1 MSEFVQKKNTNII
14 SVTEL
19 NTSAKKLLEKDFSSV
34 WVTGEMSNFRSYD
47 SGHWYF
53 KIKDENSEI
62 QCVMFKFRNSS
73 INRRPM
79 DGDNLILKGSVSM
92 YVARGSYQFQV
103 DQIEYA
109 GEGVLLKNFEDLKK
123 RLTKEGIFD
132 AEYKKIIP
140 KIVKNVAVIT
150 SSNGAVIQDI
160 KNVLSRRAPLI
171 NVFLI
176 PSLVQGEKSEISL
189 IDSFDKILKLHKR
202 ENIDAIIIA
211 RGGGSLEDLWSF
223 NSEKLARRIFEF
235 EIPVISAVGH
245 ETDFTICDFVSD
257 LRAPTPSSAAEIISE
272 FYVSI
277 IDSITFYKSQLKKEI
292 GSKLL
297 MLSNSLDMTS
307 KSLINPQTKLKE
319 DLLKTDELT
328 NKLKYLL
335 DSFINEKKYLIER
348 NVLTIKKL
356 NPKNYINTANNQVA
370 ALDKN
375 LKVLTKNM
383 VNIKNETFK
392 GIVKELEALSPLEIL
407 ARGYSITK
415 IKSSQKIIRD
425 SKNLKIGDVISSVVA
440 KAEIESKI
448 TKID

>member
-1 MSEFVQKKNTNII
+1 M
-14 SVTEL
+14 
-19 NTSAKKLLEKDFSSV
+19 
-34 WVTGEMSNFRSYD
+34 
-47 SGHWYF
+47 
-53 KIKDENSEI
+53 
-62 QCVMFKFRNSS
+62 
-73 INRRPM
+73 
-79 DGDNLILKGSVSM
+79 
-92 YVARGSYQFQV
+92 
-103 DQIEYA
+103 
-109 GEGVLLKNFEDLKK
+109 
-123 RLTKEGIFD
+123 
-132 AEYKKIIP
+132 
-140 KIVKNVAVIT
+140 
-150 SSNGAVIQDI
+150 
-160 KNVLSRRAPLI
+160 
-171 NVFLI
+171 
-176 PSLVQGEKSEISL
+176 
-189 IDSFDKILKLHKR
+189 
-202 ENIDAIIIA
+202 
-211 RGGGSLEDLWSF
+211 EDLWSF

-297 MLSNSLDMTS
+297 MLSNSLDVTS

>member
-132 AEYKKIIP
+132 AEHKKIIP

-189 IDSFDKILKLHKR
+189 IDSFDKILKLHKK

-277 IDSITFYKSQLKKEI
+277 IDSITFYKSQLKKEV

-297 MLSNSLDMTS
+297 MLSNSLEMTS

-356 NPKNYINTANNQVA
+356 NPKNYINTANKQVA

>member
-189 IDSFDKILKLHKR
+189 IDSFDKILKLHKK

>member
-1 MSEFVQKKNTNII
+1 
-14 SVTEL
+14 
-19 NTSAKKLLEKDFSSV
+19 
-34 WVTGEMSNFRSYD
+34 
-47 SGHWYF
+47 
-53 KIKDENSEI
+53 
-62 QCVMFKFRNSS
+62 
-73 INRRPM
+73 
-79 DGDNLILKGSVSM
+79 
-92 YVARGSYQFQV
+92 
-103 DQIEYA
+103 
-109 GEGVLLKNFEDLKK
+109 
-123 RLTKEGIFD
+123 
-132 AEYKKIIP
+132 
-140 KIVKNVAVIT
+140 
-150 SSNGAVIQDI
+150 
-160 KNVLSRRAPLI
+160 
-171 NVFLI
+171 
-176 PSLVQGEKSEISL
+176 
-189 IDSFDKILKLHKR
+189 
-202 ENIDAIIIA
+202 
-211 RGGGSLEDLWSF
+211 
-223 NSEKLARRIFEF
+223 
-235 EIPVISAVGH
+235 
-245 ETDFTICDFVSD
+245 
-257 LRAPTPSSAAEIISE
+257 
-272 FYVSI
+272 
-277 IDSITFYKSQLKKEI
+277 
-292 GSKLL
+292 
-297 MLSNSLDMTS
+297 MTS

-415 IKSSQKIIRD
+415 IKSSQKIVRD

>member
-1 MSEFVQKKNTNII
+1 M
-14 SVTEL
+14 
-19 NTSAKKLLEKDFSSV
+19 
-34 WVTGEMSNFRSYD
+34 
-47 SGHWYF
+47 
-53 KIKDENSEI
+53 
-62 QCVMFKFRNSS
+62 
-73 INRRPM
+73 
-79 DGDNLILKGSVSM
+79 
-92 YVARGSYQFQV
+92 
-103 DQIEYA
+103 
-109 GEGVLLKNFEDLKK
+109 
-123 RLTKEGIFD
+123 
-132 AEYKKIIP
+132 
-140 KIVKNVAVIT
+140 
-150 SSNGAVIQDI
+150 
-160 KNVLSRRAPLI
+160 I

-189 IDSFDKILKLHKR
+189 INSFDKILKLHKK

>member
-132 AEYKKIIP
+132 AEHKKIIP

-189 IDSFDKILKLHKR
+189 IDSFDKILKLHKK

-297 MLSNSLDMTS
+297 LLSNSLDMTS

>member
-34 WVTGEMSNFRSYD
+34 WVMGEMSNFRSYD

-132 AEYKKIIP
+132 MEHKKIIP

-189 IDSFDKILKLHKR
+189 IDSFDKILKLNKK

-297 MLSNSLDMTS
+297 LLSNSLDMTS

>member
-132 AEYKKIIP
+132 MEHKKIIP

-189 IDSFDKILKLHKR
+189 INSFDKILKLHKK

>member
-132 AEYKKIIP
+132 MEHKKIIP

-189 IDSFDKILKLHKR
+189 IDSFDKILKLHKK

>member
-132 AEYKKIIP
+132 AEHKKIIP

-189 IDSFDKILKLHKR
+189 IDSFDKILKLHKK

-297 MLSNSLDMTS
+297 MLSNSLDKTS

-319 DLLKTDELT
+319 DLLKTDKLT

>member
-1 MSEFVQKKNTNII
+1 MSDFVQKKNTNII

-132 AEYKKIIP
+132 AEHKKIIP

-189 IDSFDKILKLHKR
+189 IDSFDKILKLHKK

-297 MLSNSLDMTS
+297 LLSNSLDMTS

>member
-132 AEYKKIIP
+132 AEHKKIIP

-189 IDSFDKILKLHKR
+189 IDSFDKILKLHKK

-370 ALDKN
+370 ALEKN

-415 IKSSQKIIRD
+415 IKSSQKIVRD

>member
-132 AEYKKIIP
+132 AEHKKIIP
-140 KIVKNVAVIT
+140 KIIKNVAVIT

>member
-132 AEYKKIIP
+132 AEHKKIIP

-189 IDSFDKILKLHKR
+189 IDSFDKILKLHKK

-223 NSEKLARRIFEF
+223 NSEKLARKIFEF

>member
-132 AEYKKIIP
+132 AEHKKIIP

-189 IDSFDKILKLHKR
+189 INSFDKILKLHKK

-297 MLSNSLDMTS
+297 LLSNSLDMTS

-370 ALDKN
+370 ALEKN

>member
-132 AEYKKIIP
+132 MEHKKIIP

-189 IDSFDKILKLHKR
+189 IDSFDKILKLHKK

-297 MLSNSLDMTS
+297 LLSNSLDMTS

-370 ALDKN
+370 ALEKN

>member
-132 AEYKKIIP
+132 AEHKKIIP

-189 IDSFDKILKLHKR
+189 IDSFDKILKLHKK

-335 DSFINEKKYLIER
+335 DSFINEKKFLIKR

>member
-92 YVARGSYQFQV
+92 YVARGTYQFQV

-132 AEYKKIIP
+132 AEHKKIIP

-189 IDSFDKILKLHKR
+189 IDSFDKILKLHIK

-272 FYVSI
+272 FYVGI

-415 IKSSQKIIRD
+415 IKSSQKIVRD

>member
-132 AEYKKIIP
+132 AEHKKIIP

-189 IDSFDKILKLHKR
+189 IDSFDKILKLHKK

-223 NSEKLARRIFEF
+223 NSEKLARKIFEF
-235 EIPVISAVGH
+235 EIPMISAVGH

>member
-1 MSEFVQKKNTNII
+1 MSDFVQKKNTNII

-132 AEYKKIIP
+132 AEHKKMIS

-176 PSLVQGEKSEISL
+176 PSLVQGEKSEINL
-189 IDSFDKILKLHKR
+189 VNSFDKILKLHKK
-202 ENIDAIIIA
+202 ENIDAVIIA

-272 FYVSI
+272 FYVNI

-292 GSKLL
+292 GSQLII
-297 MLSNSLDMTS
+297 LSNSLDMTS

-335 DSFINEKKYLIER
+335 DLFINEKKYLIER

-356 NPKNYINTANNQVA
+356 NPKNHIDAVNNQVA
-370 ALDKN
+370 ALEKN

-440 KAEIESKI
+440 KAKIESKI

>member
-132 AEYKKIIP
+132 AEHKKIIP

-189 IDSFDKILKLHKR
+189 INSFDKILKLHKK

>member
-1 MSEFVQKKNTNII
+1 MSDFVQKKNTNII

-132 AEYKKIIP
+132 AEHKKIIP

-189 IDSFDKILKLHKR
+189 INSFDKILKLHKK

>member
-132 AEYKKIIP
+132 MEHKKIIP
-140 KIVKNVAVIT
+140 NIVKNVAVIT

-189 IDSFDKILKLHKR
+189 IDSFDKILKLHKK

-297 MLSNSLDMTS
+297 MLSNSLDVTS

>member
-19 NTSAKKLLEKDFSSV
+19 NTSAKKLLEKDFSSI

-132 AEYKKIIP
+132 AEHKKIIP

-189 IDSFDKILKLHKR
+189 IDSFDKILKLHKK

-415 IKSSQKIIRD
+415 IKSSQKIVRD

>member
-34 WVTGEMSNFRSYD
+34 WVMGEMSNFRSYD

-123 RLTKEGIFD
+123 RLTEEGIFD
-132 AEYKKIIP
+132 AEHKKIIP

-189 IDSFDKILKLHKR
+189 IDSFDKILKLHKK

-297 MLSNSLDMTS
+297 LLSNSLDMTS